1 MARRRP
7 PGKLDPQAIAQWR
20 YDQIVEALGPMAHD
34 VRGEIIARISAVPT
48 RWPVGPDATDRA
60 CHALSLARALRQTRT
75 SRASARDV
83 ARIRAQR
90 EPASLGDELF
100 ERTRGAPALVDR
112 VIAHALT
119 RTPKTLGDGEPCE
132 ALDAAGL

>member
-1 MARRRP
+1 MARRARRDRSRVP
-7 PGKLDPQAIAQWR
+7 RSIA
-20 YDQIVEALGPMAHD
+20 GS
-34 VRGEIIARISAVPT
+34 SAT
-48 RWPVGPDATDRA
+48 ANAD
-60 CHALSLARALRQTRT
+60 

-119 RTPKTLGDGEPCE
+119 RTPKTLGDGELCE